1 MVFAHEVFWLFYLI
15 IVDRQKL
22 ITSPISHILI
32 SYHISQ
38 EVKNV
43 LTKNQFVSAS
53 QLCPW
58 SPIVS
63 LFAEK
68 SSGKVVMDVCGAR
81 VEEG

>member
-1 MVFAHEVFWLFYLI
+1 MKFLFGSYILLSI
-15 IVDRQKL
+15 FHVVESYQSRSQKC
-22 ITSPISHILI
+22 T
-32 SYHISQ
+32 Y
-38 EVKNV
+38 
-43 LTKNQFVSAS
+43 KNQFVSSLLGAS

-63 LFAEK
+63 LFVEK

>member
-1 MVFAHEVFWLFYLI
+1 MKFFGSFILLST
-15 IVDRQKL
+15 RQKL

-43 LTKNQFVSAS
+43 LIKNQFVSAS

-63 LFAEK
+63 LFVEK